1 MHDVSQIATLQ
12 TPLPFW
18 KMSGSGNDFVVL
30 DNRCEL
36 IPEPLK
42 SEWARRICRRRVS
55 VGADG
60 VVFIEALADAQRGH
74 ADVRWRYFNA
84 DGSEGEMCGNGAMCG
99 ARFAV
104 EQEIAPN
111 PVRMLTCSGVVTASL
126 AAGKVWIDIPAPG
139 PAEMDVVLDDLP
151 VPVRG
156 HRIEVGVPH
165 VVIPVD
171 DADTWPPDGSFD
183 AIGRAIRRHPVFAPA
198 GTNVNVISLSPS
210 GSVRMRTWERGV
222 EAETLA
228 CGTGAVASAI
238 VSTVL
243 GNTSPP
249 IAVNTSSGRT
259 LIVEFEFDGNAAHS
273 VRLGGEA
280 TVVARGEMMPDAWID
295 TAEDNS
301 RS

>member
-1 MHDVSQIATLQ
+1 MHDVSKFATLQ
-12 TPLPFW
+12 TPVPFW

-30 DNRCEL
+30 DNRHEL

-42 SEWARRICRRRVS
+42 SEWTRRVCRPRVS

-60 VVFIEALADAQRGH
+60 VVLIETLAKDQQGLADI
-74 ADVRWRYFNA
+74 RWRYFNA

-99 ARFAV
+99 ARFAI
-104 EQEIAPN
+104 EQGIAPN

-126 AAGKVWIDIPAPG
+126 TAGHAWIDIPPPG
-139 PAEMDVVLDDLP
+139 PVVRDVDLDDLP

-156 HRIEVGVPH
+156 HRIGVGVPH
-165 VVIPVD
+165 FVVLVD
-171 DADTWPPDGSFD
+171 HADEWPPVESFD
-183 AIGRAIRRHPVFAPA
+183 VLGRAIRRHPVFAPA
-198 GTNVNVISLSPS
+198 GTNVNVVSPLPD
-210 GSVRMRTWERGV
+210 GAVRMRTWERGV

-238 VSTVL
+238 VATVL
-243 GNTSPP
+243 GKTRPP
-249 IAVNTSSGRT
+249 VRVQTSSGRP
-259 LIVEFEFDGNAAHS
+259 LMVEFEINGNEAGN

-280 TVVARGEMMPDAWID
+280 ALIARGEILPDAWID
-295 TAEDNS
+295 TAEGRN